1 MNQNNLLLITEEEML
16 ETIKVVAQSELLAL
30 IQKEK
35 NSLFV
40 RFLDGQRF
48 KIIVKEEKR
57 KVGLLD

>member
-1 MNQNNLLLITEEEML
+1 MNQNNLPLITEEEML
-16 ETIKVVAQSELLAL
+16 ETIKFVARSELLAL
-30 IQKEK
+30 IKKEK

>member
-1 MNQNNLLLITEEEML
+1 MNRNNLPLITEEEML

-57 KVGLLD
+57 RVGLLD

>member
-1 MNQNNLLLITEEEML
+1 MNQNNLPLITEEEML
-16 ETIKVVAQSELLAL
+16 ETIKFVAQSELLAL